1 MRAYFPALCLLL
13 FLSPALKGQNANTPF
28 FNRENTGE
36 AFLVTIQFSG
46 QTTGGD
52 LADRFGPSSDV
63 SASVG
68 WMSEGKSW
76 IFGIEGAFLFGS
88 DVREDV
94 LAPLRTSQGDIIG
107 ITGTIAPVLLRQ
119 RGFYLG
125 AHAGRIFPLSKSNPR
140 NGIRVSL
147 GGGYLQHQ
155 IRIVDDSNTTEHL
168 SGDFQKGYDRLTS
181 GPALRQ
187 FVGYQLFSADRLL
200 NFHVGLECTQAF
212 TQSRRTV
219 NYDTGL
225 PGDRNRLDLMF
236 GLRIGWSL
244 PLYYGIPK
252 EETYY

>member
-1 MRAYFPALCLLL
+1 MTRFCIPVLLLWVLPVCLL
-13 FLSPALKGQNANTPF
+13 GQRSADSYL
-28 FNRENTGE
+28 NRENTGE
-36 AFLVTIQFSG
+36 AFLISIQFSG
-46 QTTGGD
+46 QLPGGD
-52 LADRFGPSSDV
+52 LSDRFGTCSDV
-63 SASVG
+63 SGSVA
-68 WMSEGKSW
+68 WMSDEQSW
-76 IFGIEGAFLFGS
+76 IFGLEGAFLFGS

-119 RGFYLG
+119 RGMYLG

-140 NGIRVSL
+140 NGIRVSV

-155 IRIVDDSNTTEHL
+155 IKIVDDSNTAEHL
-168 SGDFQKGYDRLTS
+168 TDDFQQGYDRLTS

-187 FVGYQLFSADRLL
+187 FVGYQLLSADRLL
-200 NFHVGLECTQAF
+200 NVHFGLEFTQAF
-212 TQSRRTV
+212 TNSRRTI

-225 PGDRNRLDLMF
+225 PGATDRIDLLF
-236 GLRIGWSL
+236 GLRFGWSL